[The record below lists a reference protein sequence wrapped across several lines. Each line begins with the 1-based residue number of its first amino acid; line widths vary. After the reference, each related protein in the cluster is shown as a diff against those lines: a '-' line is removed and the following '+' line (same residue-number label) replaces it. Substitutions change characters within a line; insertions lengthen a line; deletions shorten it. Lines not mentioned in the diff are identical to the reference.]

1 MEYKR
6 EGYDMFQAMM
16 AATKDEFARYMFH
29 VQVVEEVQ
37 DQPAPTT
44 STHDAAPAMV
54 DAPVDA
60 PAAAAPNGAPKPQ
73 PAPAPAKVTASVGGG
88 AAPSAADFEK
98 VGRNAPC
105 PCGSGRKYKKCH
117 GSEI

>member
-1 MEYKR
+1 MSQPNAEY
-6 EGYDMFQAMM
+6 
-16 AATKDEFARYMFH
+16 ARYMFH

-37 DQPAPTT
+37 DQPGPVTATHEAAPT
-44 STHDAAPAMV
+44 MI

-60 PAAAAPNGAPKPQ
+60 PAAAAPNGSPKPQ

-105 PCGSGRKYKKCH
+105 PGGSGRKYKKCH
-117 GSEI
+117 RAEI